1 MCLVFFGRLLS
12 AASSSLSP
20 FIKRNV
26 KCHKRRGRERERARD
41 DGEVDGARLLL
52 SIAVVAAFA
61 VRAAGQTAC
70 MREGEKRES
79 KSQSTVVLLLI
90 PAHA

>member
-26 KCHKRRGRERERARD
+26 KCHKRRGRERARD

-90 PAHA
+90 PVHA